1 MWFHTKVPTVIR
13 HRFTSPRV
21 TTLSTTLLLM
31 LISCY
36 VTHMATSL
44 EILTG
49 SAADGSGR
57 VVPAHQPL
65 GEKWPCCFL
74 PVAKGWRRCCFRS
87 PWLHPGGSFSSTV
100 GLPSSGLPT
109 FNTPLPCQAA
119 WVSCQSLCM
128 CVFQAV
134 TQHVSWCDICNNVCG
149 RGCVCGQKMFRIT
162 CLLWKRHLQF

>member
-1 MWFHTKVPTVIR
+1 MPTVIR

-65 GEKWPCCFL
+65 GESGHAAFSL
-74 PVAKGWRRCCFRS
+74 LRRDDDDVAFARLGS
-87 PWLHPGGSFSSTV
+87 ILEVSFSSAG

-109 FNTPLPCQAA
+109 FNTPLPCQA
-119 WVSCQSLCM
+119 
-128 CVFQAV
+128 CVGVLPV
-134 TQHVSWCDICNNVCG
+134 TL
-149 RGCVCGQKMFRIT
+149 CVCVSNRDST
-162 CLLWKRHLQF
+162 CVMV

>member
-1 MWFHTKVPTVIR
+1 MWFHSKVPTVIR
-13 HRFTSPRV
+13 HRFTSSRV

-65 GEKWPCCFL
+65 GESGHAAFSL
-74 PVAKGWRRCCFRS
+74 LRRDDDDAAFARLGSIPEVPFRPLEVFRRQDFPHLTLRS
-87 PWLHPGGSFSSTV
+87 PA
-100 GLPSSGLPT
+100 
-109 FNTPLPCQAA
+109 TP
-119 WVSCQSLCM
+119 
-128 CVFQAV
+128 
-134 TQHVSWCDICNNVCG
+134 CG
-149 RGCVCGQKMFRIT
+149 CPACHSVCVCVSSRDST
-162 CLLWKRHLQF
+162 CVTV